1 MSYTLDLVAE
11 VIQGCELHTGSG
23 GRGDPG
29 VSYTLDLVVEV
40 TQG

>member
-11 VIQGCELHTGSG
+11 VIQGCELHTRSD

-29 VSYTLDLVVEV
+29 V
-40 TQG
+40 